1 MAKSL
6 QQSLS
11 KLSLFALMASLIL
24 PLGLFSDTPQVQADS
39 YTVINTNDAG
49 AGSLRQAITDSNA
62 SGGADTIAF
71 DSSLSGTITLASA
84 LPTITGDV
92 NIDGSTASDAL
103 VGPDIIIDGNGA
115 ASCLNVNGGSASVI
129 KGLKLTDCVEGM
141 IVGSGS
147 TGITIGGASTRQANE
162 MSGNSA
168 AGIRVNGAV
177 STTIINNTLSGNQ
190 TGIHLASSAAAINI
204 GGSGALE
211 KNYIFSN
218 TSNGINVESGS
229 SILIFGN
236 YIGTQSGSDDLGNGE
251 EGIYVQSGAGTVTIG
266 GASSGQGNVISGNGN
281 SGIYILGGPVTVA
294 NNIIGLN
301 AAGSG
306 DLGNDDDGI
315 SVDTSNNTIGGSTSS
330 SRNTISGNGLSG
342 IRLSSSADSN
352 TIQFNY
358 IGTGSTGNTDL
369 GNDSHGIEIQS
380 GAASTVIGG
389 TSMGNV
395 ISGNDG
401 SGINIAGVTSTG
413 TTIYGNTIGLGADGS
428 TVIANTTY
436 GITSAGDSTVIG
448 EAGTSGRRN
457 VISGNT
463 FEGVNLNGADTCTV
477 SNNYIGVASDG
488 TTSKQNGRDAVSLEA
503 TAASNT
509 IGGTATTATNVIDA
523 NGAGGYSGV
532 NIKATAGNF
541 NLVRYNTF
549 KTTATIPVTRAG
561 SSNESMAAP
570 ATSTTTSSYMAGTSA
585 ASATVDIYVDGVWS
599 NSATA
604 DGAGAWSKNASFSGT
619 NVFAT
624 ATNASNS
631 SSAHSSSTSITAD
644 STAPSAPIL
653 SSSTAVTSTAAYTM
667 TGTKEAYSSIK
678 NNGTEIVAIDSST
691 SWTYGTTLT
700 EGANALSLTSLDY
713 ASNTSSASVYSITL
727 DSTAP
732 VLSAVNYS
740 STSTS
745 STATITGTSEIGAS
759 VYSNAVDTGTNVDG
773 LGNFSISVSLVTG
786 TNTFTLQVID
796 DATNASNSILA
807 TITYSASGTPSGGG
821 GGVSS
826 SSAYSQEYS
835 PESVETPSPETPE
848 VTTTSPSTESSPSST
863 PEVSTSTPSLPT
875 PDSMSGEKEVDEV
888 ISSASATSTS
898 EPSLIGPVAPTP
910 IASTTTQEQEE
921 AEAEVLTP
929 INPAAFDTEILSTD
943 LLSSILD
950 LKLGAGFNEEAD
962 SDGDSIKDTEEVLL
976 GSDPFSSDSDADGMD
991 DFIELYEKGSNPSK
1005 WDSDSDGL
1013 SDQEDKKPLSYDLP
1027 KLSEKQA
1034 AAFASRNG
1042 ITEALGS
1049 HDADLDGLSDEF
1061 ELRRNMDP
1069 FDSDSDDDGLS
1080 DADEL
1085 MFYGSNPKRANT
1097 QAQVSGIHVSNF
1109 QDKEKIPVG
1118 QVMVLGR
1125 AAPDTT
1131 ITIWKLSE
1139 DKSDWKEIGESQ
1151 SDEAGK
1157 FLVLSKAVEAGNLSL
1172 IASAGEKDAQDFSTP
1187 WTLEVSATDAIS
1199 SPIASEESLASG
1211 EFTSDPSLVLKAE
1224 KDQMVLVTWQSKILG
1239 QTLIADANQ
1248 EVIARPMAALGDGE
1262 HTVTWIAVDMNT
1274 LEKSEAKQFGF
1285 NVATT
1290 AFATGEIKEDQS
1302 PWIILASGAAVLM
1315 TLSGLAIIWKKE
1327 KNKKA
1332 QTQAK

>member
-1 MAKSL
+1 MAKGL

-39 YTVINTNDAG
+39 YTVTNTDDSG

-129 KGLKLTDCVEGM
+129 KGLKLTDCVEGL

-147 TGITIGGASTRQANE
+147 TGISIGGASTRQANE

-168 AGIRVNGAV
+168 AGIRVNGATA
-177 STTIINNTLSGNQ
+177 TTIINNTLSGNQ

-204 GGSGALE
+204 GGSGALQ

-218 TSNGINVESGS
+218 TSNGINVESAS

-251 EGIYVQSGAGTVTIG
+251 EGIYVQSGAGTVSIG
-266 GASSGQGNVISGNGN
+266 GASAGQGNVISGNGN
-281 SGIYILGGPVTVA
+281 SGVYILGGPVTVA

-306 DLGNDDDGI
+306 DLGNDDNGI
-315 SVDTSNNTIGGSTSS
+315 SVDTSNNTIGGSTSG

-358 IGTGSTGNTDL
+358 IGTGSAGNTDL

-380 GAASTVIGG
+380 GSASTVIGG

-395 ISGNDG
+395 ISGNGG
-401 SGINIAGVTSTG
+401 SGINIAGTTSTG

-436 GITSAGDSTVIG
+436 GITSVGDSTVIG

-463 FEGVNLNGADTCTV
+463 FEGVNLNGADSCTV
-477 SNNYIGVASDG
+477 ANNYIGVASDG
-488 TTSKQNGRDAVSLEA
+488 TTSKQNGRDAVSIEA

-523 NGAGGYSGV
+523 NGAGGYAGV
-532 NIKATAGNF
+532 NIKTTAGNF
-541 NLVRYNTF
+541 NLVRYNSF
-549 KTTATIPVTRAG
+549 KTTATIPVIRAG

-570 ATSTTTSSYMAGTSA
+570 AISTATSSYMAGTSA
-585 ASATVDIYVDGVWS
+585 ASATVDLYVDGVWS

-624 ATNASNS
+624 ATNASSS
-631 SSAHSSSTSITAD
+631 SSAHSTSTSITAD
-644 STAPSAPIL
+644 STAPTAPIL
-653 SSSTAVTSTAAYTM
+653 TSSTAVTSTAAYTM

-700 EGANALSLTSLDY
+700 EGVNSLSLTSVDY
-713 ASNTSSASVYSITL
+713 ASNTSSASAYSITL

-773 LGNFSISVSLVTG
+773 LGNFSITVNLVAG

-796 DATNASNSILA
+796 DATNASNSVLA

-821 GGVSS
+821 GGGSS
-826 SSAYSQEYS
+826 SSAYTQEYS
-835 PESVETPSPETPE
+835 PVSVETPEVSTPAE
-848 VTTTSPSTESSPSST
+848 PTTT
-863 PEVSTSTPSLPT
+863 PEVSTPTSSTETSTPSLPT
-875 PDSMSGEKEVDEV
+875 PDSMSGEREVDEV
-888 ISSASATSTS
+888 ISSASTSSTS

-910 IASTTTQEQEE
+910 IATTSSQEQET
-921 AEAEVLTP
+921 EVEVVTP
-929 INPAAFDTEILSTD
+929 INPAAFESGILSTD

-950 LKLGAGFNEEAD
+950 IKLGAGFNEESD

-1049 HDADLDGLSDEF
+1049 HDSDLDGLSDEF

-1125 AAPDTT
+1125 ATPDTK

-1139 DKSDWKEIGESQ
+1139 DKSDWKEIGETQ

-1157 FLVLSKAVEAGNLSL
+1157 FLVLTKKMKAGSLSL
-1172 IASAGEKDAQDFSTP
+1172 IASSGEKEAEDFSTP
-1187 WTLEVSATDAIS
+1187 WTLEVSAIDAIS
-1199 SPIASEESLASG
+1199 SPIASAESLAAG
-1211 EFTSDPSLVLKAE
+1211 QFTSDPSLVLKAE

-1274 LEKSEAKQFGF
+1274 LEKSEAKQFQF